1 MSAAGAEERWGTK
14 ASALY
19 DGAYARRYRAHDD
32 ELSGSE
38 IERLFTDW
46 LQTVC
51 ASFADP
57 IDVLDLGCG
66 TGRYFWCLSGA
77 RSIVGLD
84 ASAAMLAEA
93 KHPYRGERIAAD
105 VTLVAGDLFDHD
117 FSASHFDLV
126 YSIGVLAEHSPL
138 NERIAGNVRRWL
150 KPGGRFAFS
159 TVHPESPSIRA
170 TLGRTLGRL
179 LLPATIGPPRRL
191 LRDRLM
197 SGGMYADETHIRE
210 LLDDGFT
217 IESLTRMHSEAHLH
231 CLCVARKDAR

>member
-1 MSAAGAEERWGTK
+1 MSAAGATGRWGTK

-19 DGAYARRYRAHDD
+19 DGPYARRYRKHDD

-46 LQTVC
+46 LHGVC
-51 ASFADP
+51 ASFSYP

-66 TGRYFWCLSGA
+66 TGRYFWAVVGA

-84 ASAAMLAEA
+84 ASAPMLAEA
-93 KHPYRGERIAAD
+93 AHPYRRERVTAD
-105 VTLVAGDLFDHD
+105 VTLVAADLFDHD
-117 FSASHFDLV
+117 FGAGRFDLV

-138 NERIAGNVRRWL
+138 DERIASNVRHWL
-150 KPGGRFAFS
+150 RPGGRFAFS
-159 TVHPESPSIRA
+159 TVHPDSRSIPA

-179 LLPATIGPPRRL
+179 ILPATIGPPRRL

-197 SGGMYADETHIRE
+197 SDGMYADETRIRE
-210 LLDDGFT
+210 LLDEGFT